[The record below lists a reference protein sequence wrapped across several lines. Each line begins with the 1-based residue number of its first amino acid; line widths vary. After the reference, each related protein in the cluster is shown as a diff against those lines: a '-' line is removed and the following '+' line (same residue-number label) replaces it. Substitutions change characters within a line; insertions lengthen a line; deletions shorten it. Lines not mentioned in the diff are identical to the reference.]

1 MPLHLLGKKSW
12 NVYNPD
18 NIARVKRDEV
28 QAQARE
34 EEDERLMQ
42 EVDAERRIKILRG
55 ERPPTPPPPPQPSA
69 DTYARSEREPNDDAG
84 RYRKR
89 RRLAGEDD
97 TDRDIRFAREDAEQ
111 VLSKKDELSLS
122 SQRERRDQQ
131 VPLLDSNGHIN
142 LFPEGS
148 RKAEKNAEA
157 EAEKKKKERSYE
169 DQYTMR
175 FSNAEG
181 FKEQAGRQPWYSSG
195 AQVVTAPDPM
205 SNKNVWGNEDPMRRE
220 REKSRMD
227 VNDPLA
233 VMKRGVRQLKATQQE
248 RKLLNEQKRRE
259 IESLKTAESSS
270 TTRNRRRR
278 SRSMDSLDDFRLV
291 ESASKVDTET
301 EAETEAETAH
311 TSGPMRLRTVLVA
324 IVAIDVTRTAETGDT
339 PTGQN
344 RAKPLPGHNNLYYG
358 NVSLDAPLGACPRAQ
373 ALELCSSTFTK

>member
-1 MPLHLLGKKSW
+1 MNRHLLGKKSW

-18 NIARVKRDEV
+18 NIARVKRDEA

-55 ERPPTPPPPPQPSA
+55 ERPPTPPPPPQSST
-69 DTYARSEREPNDDAG
+69 DTFARSERKPNDDAG
-84 RYRKR
+84 RYRKK

-111 VLSKKDELSLS
+111 ALSKRDELSRS
-122 SQRERRDQQ
+122 SQREGRDQQ
-131 VPLLDSNGHIN
+131 VPLWDSSGHIN

-148 RKAEKNAEA
+148 KKAEKNSEA

-195 AQVVTAPDPM
+195 AQVVTAPDAMPD
-205 SNKNVWGNEDPMRRE
+205 KNVWGNEDPMRRE
-220 REKSRMD
+220 REKARMD

-233 VMKRGVRQLKATQQE
+233 AIKRGVRQLKATQQE
-248 RKLLNEQKRRE
+248 RKLWTEQKRKE
-259 IESLKTAESSS
+259 IESLNTADSHNA
-270 TTRNRRRR
+270 TRHRRKR
-278 SRSMDSLDDFRLV
+278 SQSMGSLDNFKLD
-291 ESASKVDTET
+291 ESASKADGEQHRRASHHPRRHHHRNRSRDRSRERPPKRSNET
-301 EAETEAETAH
+301 SERSRRDCHDRHDEDRRTRRH
-311 TSGPMRLRTVLVA
+311 SHRSKSGKSPARR
-324 IVAIDVTRTAETGDT
+324 
-339 PTGQN
+339 
-344 RAKPLPGHNNLYYG
+344 
-358 NVSLDAPLGACPRAQ
+358 
-373 ALELCSSTFTK
+373 

>member
-18 NIARVKRDEV
+18 NIARVKRDEA

-55 ERPPTPPPPPQPSA
+55 ERPPTPPPPPQSSA
-69 DTYARSEREPNDDAG
+69 DTFARSERKSSDDAG
-84 RYRKR
+84 RYRKK

-111 VLSKKDELSLS
+111 ALSKRDELSRS
-122 SQRERRDQQ
+122 SQREGGNQQ
-131 VPLLDSNGHIN
+131 VPLWDNSGHIN

-148 RKAEKNAEA
+148 KKAEKNSEA

-195 AQVVTAPDPM
+195 AQVVTAPDAMPD
-205 SNKNVWGNEDPMRRE
+205 KNVWG
-220 REKSRMD
+220 
-227 VNDPLA
+227 
-233 VMKRGVRQLKATQQE
+233 G
-248 RKLLNEQKRRE
+248 
-259 IESLKTAESSS
+259 
-270 TTRNRRRR
+270 
-278 SRSMDSLDDFRLV
+278 
-291 ESASKVDTET
+291 
-301 EAETEAETAH
+301 
-311 TSGPMRLRTVLVA
+311 
-324 IVAIDVTRTAETGDT
+324 
-339 PTGQN
+339 
-344 RAKPLPGHNNLYYG
+344 
-358 NVSLDAPLGACPRAQ
+358 
-373 ALELCSSTFTK
+373 